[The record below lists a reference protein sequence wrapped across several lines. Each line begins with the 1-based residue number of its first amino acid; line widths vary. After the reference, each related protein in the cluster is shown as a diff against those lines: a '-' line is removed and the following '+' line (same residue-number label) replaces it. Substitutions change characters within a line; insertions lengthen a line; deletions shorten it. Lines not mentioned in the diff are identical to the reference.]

1 MALFWIIVIL
11 IVLAYASEFYDK
23 FVGEKKNDSLS
34 NIDTKEEKASFDL
47 ADFKTKNPSNKRNN
61 LDFYDTTIIEDN
73 EAKPT
78 VVNNYYVQNNV
89 YIQQN
94 NYHNK
99 SEDENKDHSE
109 EVWKRLGY
117 KVKYGET
124 YSYKFY
130 GNKIFKPNQVERIG
144 SNHVKYS
151 ESGLVRKLLNDT
163 GSKNHTKN
171 ILVNNYGVSESKA
184 KKLLY
189 NID

>member
-1 MALFWIIVIL
+1 MALVWIIVIL

-23 FVGEKKNDSLS
+23 FVGEKKNNSLS
-34 NIDTKEEKASFDL
+34 NIDTKEKKASFDL
-47 ADFKTKNPSNKRNN
+47 ADFKTKHPNNKRNN
-61 LDFYDTTIIEDN
+61 LDSYDTTFIEDN
-73 EAKPT
+73 DVKPT
-78 VVNNYYVQNNV
+78 AVNNYYVQNNV

-109 EVWKRLGY
+109 KVWKRLGY

-130 GNKIFKPNQVERIG
+130 GNEIFKPNQVERIG

-151 ESGLVRKLLNDT
+151 ESGLARKLLNDT
-163 GSKNHTKN
+163 GSKKHTID
-171 ILVNNYGVSESKA
+171 ILVDSYGIPVNRA
-184 KKLLY
+184 KFLVGL
-189 NID
+189 I